1 MKNTPETETAFA
13 GDGMALSETRAVPAT
28 DGTPATD
35 SAVGR
40 RSFKLK
46 DFEGPLDLLL
56 FLIKRNDMNIYDIHI
71 ASITEQYLE
80 CLHSEEGVDLDELSE
95 FYNLAAT
102 LLLIK
107 SRMLMPSGDDD
118 GEDFDDPRQSLI
130 EKLIEY
136 QKYKKLSGL
145 MEQREM
151 EVEWTLERSCMQ
163 RTLPFPEEPADASLW
178 VDLDV
183 WDLLRTFS
191 SLVNNVNAERIID
204 MYEEVTINEKVTLM
218 AELLAKNG
226 HFSFIELITRPRS
239 ALDLACAFLAMLE
252 SVKNKLIRIKQH
264 RLFGDIQIFP
274 YKNEVSNGQDA

>member
-1 MKNTPETETAFA
+1 MNIEPECRTGEESRSPPAGTEA
-13 GDGMALSETRAVPAT
+13 GK
-28 DGTPATD
+28 
-35 SAVGR
+35 R

-71 ASITEQYLE
+71 ASITEQYLQ
-80 CLHSEEGVDLDELSE
+80 CLADESDVDLDELSE

-107 SRMLMPSGDDD
+107 SRTLLPEGGSDD
-118 GEDFDDPRQSLI
+118 EDLDDPRQSLI

-145 MEQREM
+145 MVEREM
-151 EVEWTLERSCMQ
+151 EVEWTLELSSIQ
-163 RTLPFPEEPADASLW
+163 RILPFPEKDDGDLW
-178 VDLDV
+178 ADLDV

-191 SLVNNVNAERIID
+191 SLVQNFDSERIMD
-204 MYEEVTINEKVTLM
+204 LYEEISINEKIALLM
-218 AELLAKNG
+218 ELLERKG
-226 HFSFIELITRPRS
+226 HFSFVELVTRPRS
-239 ALDLACAFLAMLE
+239 ALDLACSFLAILD
-252 SVKNKLIRIKQH
+252 SVKNKLISIRQH

-274 YKNEVSNGQDA
+274 YGSEADHG